1 MQGDEGRPS
10 MAVVHQRLN
19 SMIIGRIKKGKY
31 GGMDDE
37 EERDRFFI
45 QFGGLSS
52 GREVGVPATVGFGR
66 EGEERR
72 T

>member
-1 MQGDEGRPS
+1 

-19 SMIIGRIKKGKY
+19 SMIKGRIKKGKY
-31 GGMDDE
+31 GGIDDE

-52 GREVGVPATVGFGR
+52 R
-66 EGEERR
+66 EGGRRAGDGRVWSGGRR
-72 T
+72 TADLR